1 MHARSVVRDES
12 SARRCGIDGR
22 PVGQLYSKIVVRE
35 PYYNVL
41 LVWAIRDSIGPVE
54 KLREIFLGITRIAQ
68 RCVNIVAR
76 NRRLILRLNN
86 SRLLNDWWG
95 FFWGKQWTK
104 NSS

>member
-22 PVGQLYSKIVVRE
+22 PVSQLYPKIVVRK

-41 LVWAIRDSIGPVE
+41 VVRAIRDSIGPVE

-76 NRRLILRLNN
+76 NSRLILRLKI
-86 SRLLNDWWG
+86 SRLRNDCWRFLWG
-95 FFWGKQWTK
+95 EQWTK
-104 NSS
+104 NSP